1 MDTKKSRR
9 IMLTTIAS
17 GLAFFGLKKIIG
29 FTSKQNTTEPK
40 EGSLVLKPRKD
51 AVQRLN
57 GGAYES

>member
-1 MDTKKSRR
+1 
-9 IMLTTIAS
+9 MLTTIAS

-29 FTSKQNTTEPK
+29 FTSKQNTTETK